1 MQDIKILFEDQY
13 IIVAEK
19 PAGML
24 SYPLPG
30 SDEKTIGDILGALPV
45 HRLDRDTSG
54 VLVLAKDENTKEA
67 MQKLFSDRKIEKKY
81 ITLVWGKIEPKTG
94 EIKIP
99 LGRGAKDR
107 LKVVPSASGRDSH
120 TIYEVSHYYPDSDV
134 SLLAIDL
141 MTGRTHQIRVHM
153 SAIGHPVVGD
163 MKYSNKES
171 GLPRQFLHAKSIAFE
186 HPITGQKVAV
196 ASELP
201 DDLKNYLDT
210 LK

>member
-1 MQDIKILFEDQY
+1 MQSINIIYEDDC
-13 IIVAEK
+13 IIAAEK

-54 VLVLAKDENTKEA
+54 ILLLAEDVKTKEA
-67 MQKLFSDRKIEKKY
+67 MQKLFHDRLIEKKY
-81 ITLVWGKIEPKTG
+81 TALVWGKVEPKTG

-107 LKVVPSASGRDSH
+107 LKVVPSATGRESH
-120 TIYEVSHYYPDSDV
+120 TLYEVTKYFPESDM
-134 SLLAIDL
+134 SLLSIGL
-141 MTGRTHQIRVHM
+141 KTGRTHQIRVHM
-153 SAIGHPVVGD
+153 KAIGHPVVGD
-163 MKYSNKES
+163 MKYSNKKTELS
-171 GLPRQFLHAKSIAFE
+171 RQFLHATSISFK
-186 HPITGQKVAV
+186 HPVTGKEIGL
-196 ASELP
+196 SSDLSP
-201 DDLKNYLDT
+201 DLADFLAT